1 MPTTPRGAPYP
12 TLAAANDPPRDLQ
25 LLAEWADGQIET
37 LDVATFKR
45 LGLTLAA
52 NFTVTSAS
60 TSYVSISALDTSFEA
75 VAGRL
80 YRLTAALTT
89 HSTNVQD
96 VAQMRIA
103 VDPGA
108 TVGEFPKTANS
119 SPASVGTSN
128 YHILTAYWV
137 APSSGPR
144 TARVVGCRALGT
156 GTVTFMSDSL
166 KRASLIVEDVGTA

>member
-12 TLAAANDPPRDLQ
+12 TLAAANDPPRDFQ

-45 LGLTLAA
+45 LGVTIAA
-52 NFTVTSAS
+52 DFTVNSDSA
-60 TSYVSISALDTSFEA
+60 TYVGITALDTSFEA

-80 YRLTAALTT
+80 YRVTAALTT

-96 VAQMRIA
+96 VAEMRLV

-108 TVGEFPKTANS
+108 TIGEFPKTANS
-119 SPASVGTSN
+119 SPTWVGTSN
-128 YHILTAYWV
+128 YHIVTAYWT

-144 TARVVGCRALGT
+144 TARVLGHRTLGT

-166 KRASLIVEDVGTA
+166 KRASLIVEDVGAA